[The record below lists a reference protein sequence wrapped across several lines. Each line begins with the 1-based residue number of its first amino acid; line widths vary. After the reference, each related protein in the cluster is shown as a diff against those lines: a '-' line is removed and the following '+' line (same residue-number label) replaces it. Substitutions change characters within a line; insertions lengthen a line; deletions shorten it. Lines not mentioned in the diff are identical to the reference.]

1 MILQSYV
8 YWNESWS
15 DSEVLADKP
24 DIFRKITMELKCG
37 SFNTMEPRFP
47 LFTKLANLYIAL
59 YEISWK
65 IVPCDS

>member
-15 DSEVLADKP
+15 DLEVLADKP
-24 DIFRKITMELKCG
+24 DIFRKITMELKC
-37 SFNTMEPRFP
+37 RFP
-47 LFTKLANLYIAL
+47 LFTNFDSVLC
-59 YEISWK
+59 EISWK